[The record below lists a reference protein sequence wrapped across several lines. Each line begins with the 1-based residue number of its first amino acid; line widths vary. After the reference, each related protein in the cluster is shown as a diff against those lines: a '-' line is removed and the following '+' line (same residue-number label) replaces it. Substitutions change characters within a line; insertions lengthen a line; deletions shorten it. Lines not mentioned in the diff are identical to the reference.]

1 MNSPLNFQ
9 SELPDS
15 VENKLVESCRSVGV
29 PDSHLYMSVK
39 KSLCALYNLELRT
52 DAHQE
57 QINFCCCVPTSD
69 RQ

>member
-1 MNSPLNFQ
+1 MNSPLKFQ

-15 VENKLVESCRSVGV
+15 VENKLVECCRSVGV

-52 DAHQE
+52 DALSAHQE
-57 QINFCCCVPTSD
+57 QINCCCCTYF
-69 RQ
+69 